1 MEKKNITTID
11 AYISTFPAATQKL
24 LKQVRQTIKK
34 AAPEATEK
42 IAYAIP
48 TFVYHGNLVHF
59 AGYNHHIG
67 FYPASSGVA
76 SFGKELQAY
85 HTSKGTIQLPLDQP
99 LPLDL
104 IARITAFR
112 MKENMEKAGKKKSPT
127 KKATDEFFIPR
138 ISNPARRALESI
150 GVTTPRKL
158 AKYSEKEILALHGMG
173 KASLPLMRETL
184 LQHGLSFKEA

>member
-34 AAPEATEK
+34 TAPDATEK
-42 IAYAIP
+42 IAYGIP

-59 AGYNHHIG
+59 GGYDHHIG

-76 SFGKELQAY
+76 HFEKELQHF
-85 HTSKGTIQLPLDQP
+85 HTSKGTIQFPLDEPIP
-99 LPLDL
+99 LEL

-112 MKENMEKAGKKKSPT
+112 MKENEEKQAKKKSPA
-127 KKATDEFFIPR
+127 KKTESFFIPR

-150 GVTTPRKL
+150 GINTPKKL
-158 AKYSEKEILALHGMG
+158 AKYSEKEMLALHGMG

-184 LQHGLSFKEA
+184 LQHGLSFRES